1 MNASALAPGAPDVAA
16 ILEEHVPT
24 PVLSFL
30 VAAGC
35 VVRVLPD
42 GVRYRDASPALAR
55 LGVDVDAWPVP
66 PAGLTVVEE
75 RTIYVRSADRM
86 VVVHEVGHLVDLA
99 LGGGIYC
106 SSQRD
111 DVRAAFSAARQFVTP
126 YAATGLDE
134 YFAEGFRA
142 ACNANDDASPWP
154 RVSPERLR
162 DVDTVLA
169 SIMERIAADPAA
181 FVGGES
187 R

>member
-1 MNASALAPGAPDVAA
+1 MSEATLIARGDANVAA
-16 ILEEHVPT
+16 ILEEHVPS

-75 RTIYVRSADRM
+75 RTIYIRSVDSM
-86 VVVHEVGHLVDLA
+86 TVVHETGHLLDIAL
-99 LGGGIYC
+99 LGGGGYWSGC
-106 SSQRD
+106 N
-111 DVRAAFSAARQFVTP
+111 AAFRSNFAAARSFVTP

-134 YFAEGFRA
+134 YFAE
-142 ACNANDDASPWP
+142 
-154 RVSPERLR
+154 
-162 DVDTVLA
+162 
-169 SIMERIAADPAA
+169 
-181 FVGGES
+181 
-187 R
+187 